1 MRYSSLRVSRSVL
14 PFVVGL
20 SIFGGSYLHASE
32 TPQSYSDSLTPT
44 IEKLL
49 RVHVILTT
57 LEQDLEKQSASVKD
71 LAESLRQAGLRL
83 AESEASLARVEQ
95 KLKDSET
102 LRLELES
109 ALASLRTE
117 YEKLRA
123 SFLSLSKA
131 FVSYKQEAEGQIAK
145 VTKSRNVWRGIG
157 IGAVVAAVLAFI
169 AAIV

>member
-1 MRYSSLRVSRSVL
+1 VA
-14 PFVVGL
+14 PFVAAL
-20 SIFGGSYLHASE
+20 SIFGGPSLQASE
-32 TPQSYSDSLTPT
+32 TPQPYSDLLTPT

-49 RVHVILTT
+49 RASAILTT

-71 LAESLRQAGLRL
+71 LAESLRKAGLRL

-123 SFLSLSKA
+123 SFLRLSETFA
-131 FVSYKQEAEGQIAK
+131 GYKQEAEGQIAK